1 MRRLRYSALKRKY
14 GWEDTMSGQL
24 TAVFILWVAAAMSQ
38 AAEVYKIVDADGNIT
53 YTDQPG
59 ASAAERLNLP
69 QINQTT
75 APAKRAED
83 KPAAETEANFAGYSS
98 ARISSPEDQAVIL
111 HNQVNIIVQ
120 LVLEPQLQPGHLVQ
134 FSVNGV
140 AQGLPVS
147 ATAYQLDNIERGS
160 HRIGVAVV
168 NGRNRTLIVAKP
180 VIVNVK
186 RHFKRNQS
194 GFQLRP
200 KK

>member
-1 MRRLRYSALKRKY
+1 
-14 GWEDTMSGQL
+14 MSGQV
-24 TAVFILWVAAAMSQ
+24 TAVAILLVAAAMSQ

-59 ASAAERLNLP
+59 DSTAERLNLP
-69 QINQTT
+69 QINQTA
-75 APAKRAED
+75 APATRVEQE
-83 KPAAETEANFAGYSS
+83 PAATAEADFAGYSR
-98 ARISSPEDQAVIL
+98 AHLSSPEDGAVIL

-120 LVLEPQLQPGHLVQ
+120 LALEPQLQPGHLVQ

-160 HRIGVAVV
+160 HRIGAAVV
-168 NGRNRTLIVAKP
+168 NGENRIVIAAKP
-180 VIVNVK
+180 VTVHVK
-186 RHFKRNQS
+186 RHFKRNQP

-200 KK
+200 KN